1 MREETIHCVTVLIV
15 YRYILHLTPAF
26 ARHRVL
32 HRADTLGSRQTSTR
46 GVARTRPRPLG
57 MSDYAEDQ
65 AMEVEALE
73 SILMEDMIRVD
84 GSEGI
89 DGATHAPCYQISV
102 SALGDGEEEDP
113 SDESQTARLGLVFSH
128 TPNYPDEPPLL
139 KCRSVKGLFDS
150 ELVAVHELLT
160 KHAAE
165 SVGMAMI
172 FDLVNEAREWMRTR
186 AGVVDVVEE
195 TPEML
200 KQRLEEEAE
209 ARLRAMRATGTP
221 VTPETFNAW
230 VMRFEA
236 ERALA
241 RAKAGKRLRRRR
253 EGRHEARHGPK
264 ILRRA
269 DGGADGGRGGG
280 RGRRRLRILRRRLRR
295 LERRRRRAR
304 RFHAGGR
311 LGGGRWER
319 KRRGIRRGRR
329 GRFRVMRR

>member
-1 MREETIHCVTVLIV
+1 
-15 YRYILHLTPAF
+15 
-26 ARHRVL
+26 
-32 HRADTLGSRQTSTR
+32 
-46 GVARTRPRPLG
+46 
-57 MSDYAEDQ
+57 
-65 AMEVEALE
+65 MEVEALE

-84 GSEGI
+84 GERGHRR
-89 DGATHAPCYQISV
+89 ATHAPCYQISV

-230 VMRFEA
+230 V
-236 ERALA
+236 
-241 RAKAGKRLRRRR
+241 
-253 EGRHEARHGPK
+253 
-264 ILRRA
+264 I
-269 DGGADGGRGGG
+269 
-280 RGRRRLRILRRRLRR
+280 
-295 LERRRRRAR
+295 
-304 RFHAGGR
+304 
-311 LGGGRWER
+311 
-319 KRRGIRRGRR
+319 
-329 GRFRVMRR
+329 V

>member
-1 MREETIHCVTVLIV
+1 
-15 YRYILHLTPAF
+15 
-26 ARHRVL
+26 
-32 HRADTLGSRQTSTR
+32 
-46 GVARTRPRPLG
+46 
-57 MSDYAEDQ
+57 
-65 AMEVEALE
+65 MEVEALE

-150 ELVAVHELLT
+150 ELVAVHALLT

-172 FDLVNEAREWMRTR
+172 FDLVNEAKEWMRTR

-221 VTPETFNAW
+221 VTPESFNAW
-230 VMRFEA
+230 VARFEA
-236 ERALA
+236 EQALA
-241 RAKAGKRLRRRR
+241 RAKAGKDGAAAAKDDAKRVTGRKYFEERAAAQMEGEEGEEGEDDFEFSDDDFEDSSDDDDALVAFMR
-253 EGRHEARHGPK
+253 EGAAG
-264 ILRRA
+264 
-269 DGGADGGRGGG
+269 
-280 RGRRRLRILRRRLRR
+280 
-295 LERRRRRAR
+295 
-304 RFHAGGR
+304 AGG
-311 LGGGRWER
+311 ER
-319 KRRGIRRGRR
+319 ENAEGSDGDERDDGSE
-329 GRFRVMRR
+329 